1 MAISEA
7 KKKANQKWDS
17 ANMATMACKVKR
29 EQAEQFRAY
38 CTNRGETVNAVLQ
51 GFVSSCI
58 NGTASEARN
67 IAPDGDKNAG
77 AILTPAALK
86 TAQEAAQMA
95 GESIPAF
102 VTRAVETQAQRD
114 KVMQAMRPRE
124 KAPDKSET

>member
-17 ANMATMACKVKR
+17 ANMSTMACKVKR

-38 CTNRGETVNAVLQ
+38 CTNKGETVNAVLQ

-58 NGTASEARN
+58 NNTASETQN

-86 TAQEAAQMA
+86 TAQEAAQKA
-95 GESIPAF
+95 GETVSVF
-102 VTRAVETQAQRD
+102 VERAIETQAQRD
-114 KVMQAMRPRE
+114 RIAQSMKQTR
-124 KAPDKSET
+124 

>member
-58 NGTASEARN
+58 NGTASEAQN
-67 IAPDGDKNAG
+67 IASDGDKNAG

-102 VTRAVETQAQRD
+102 VARAVETQAQRD
-114 KVMQAMRPRE
+114 RLI
-124 KAPDKSET
+124 KSMKQIK